1 MAKYPVLRVGQRFTA
16 DLASSMLPDYAYKT
30 GTTARTSTTTLASDP
45 DLQLPVAADAL
56 YEMKLSVQFT
66 GPDTADVN
74 IGWTG
79 PAGCGMQWDIQTLGT
94 GAAGY
99 ATDISGAYALG
110 STLVCGLLNSTAAP
124 IVCTGFVDTAGTAGT
139 LAFRWAQGVSNASA
153 VTALAASFL
162 RLRRVA

>member
-1 MAKYPVLRVGQRFTA
+1 MSKYPALRVGQRWTA

-45 DLQLPVAADAL
+45 DLQLSVTSDAL
-56 YEMKLSVQFT
+56 YEMKLSAQFT
-66 GPDTADVN
+66 GPDTADLA

-79 PAGCGMQWDIQTLGT
+79 PSGAGMQWDIQTLGT

-110 STLVCGLLNSTAAP
+110 STLAIGLLNSTAAP
-124 IVCTGFVDTAGTAGT
+124 VVCTGFLDTAGTAGT
-139 LAFRWAQGVSNASA
+139 LAFRWAQSVSNASA
-153 VTALAASFL
+153 VTALAGSFL
-162 RLRRVA
+162 RLRRIA